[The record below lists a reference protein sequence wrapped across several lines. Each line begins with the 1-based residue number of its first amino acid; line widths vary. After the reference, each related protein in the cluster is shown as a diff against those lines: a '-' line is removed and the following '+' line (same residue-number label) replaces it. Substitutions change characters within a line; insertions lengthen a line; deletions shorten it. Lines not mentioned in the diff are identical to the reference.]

1 MKKFYSLALAVLLAL
16 PMFVSGQVYQLPNG
30 GFELWDNNYSSTD
43 DEPTNWNSFPSADC
57 TVAFGCAAA
66 TATRHERSTDKRP
79 GSTGQYSCK
88 IFATVVDL
96 GITSIPANGNI
107 TTGRIHIG
115 STSAAN
121 EANHNVSQR
130 PNYAQPFNAK
140 PDSIVFWAKFSCP
153 NGSQFARMTA
163 VFHDNYDMHDP
174 IQTADQSHVAGYAK
188 REFTQT
194 GSWVRYSVPVTY
206 TGYPVSTPQ
215 YLLMTFT
222 TNKEPGQGSSSDYL
236 WIDDIEMIY
245 NANLSDLRSNEVTV
259 PAFDPNTTTY
269 NIVLPYGSELP
280 VVSATAASHNASV
293 TITQPTASNMNATVV
308 VNHGDLSK
316 TYTIHYSVADPDLI
330 SADLADLRV
339 NGETVMGFDP
349 ATTSY
354 SAAYFVDIP
363 VVTAT
368 PLAAIAQVEIEQATS
383 DNLVATVTVTCDSL
397 QKVYTVAFTS
407 APLNTNLADLQV
419 DYVTIPGFNPNTSV
433 YTYVMPYGST
443 AMPVVTATAESEL
456 AEVAIT
462 QATEVH
468 STAIVLVSMGNL
480 TKTYVVHFE
489 LSNGIVENGQEEFM
503 VYPNPSD
510 AEVNVVLREH
520 TQASEIVLYNVAGQ
534 IISTTSV
541 KDSRVVLNVRDLKSG
556 IYFIFVKKGNVILGT
571 EKVVKR

>member
-1 MKKFYSLALAVLLAL
+1 MKKFYSLTLAILLAL

-57 TVAFGCAAA
+57 TVSIGCDAA

-96 GITSIPANGNI
+96 VFTSIPANGNI

-121 EANHNVSQR
+121 EANHNLTQR

-153 NGSQFARMTA
+153 NVNQFARMTA

-174 IQTADQSHVAGYAK
+174 IQTADHAHVAGYAK
-188 REFTQT
+188 CEFTQT

-206 TGYPVSTPQ
+206 SGYSVSTPQ

-222 TNKEPGQGSSSDYL
+222 TNKEAGQGSASDYL

-245 NANLSDLRSNEVTV
+245 NANLADLRSNEVTI
-259 PAFDPNTTTY
+259 PAFDPHTTSY

-293 TITQPTASNMNATVV
+293 TITQPTAANMDATVV
-308 VNHGDLSK
+308 VNHGNLSQ
-316 TYTIHYSVADPDLI
+316 TYTIHYSIADPGLI

-339 NGETVMGFDP
+339 NDEPVLGFDP
-349 ATTSY
+349 AITSY
-354 SAAYFVDIP
+354 SVPYFGDIP

-368 PLAAIAQVEIEQATS
+368 PLATVAQVEIEQATV
-383 DNLVATVTVTCDSL
+383 DNLVATVTVTCESL
-397 QKVYTVAFTS
+397 EKVYTVTFIS
-407 APLNTNLADLQV
+407 APLNANLADLQV

-443 AMPVVTATAESEL
+443 AMPIVTATAESEL
-456 AEVAIT
+456 AEVVVN
-462 QATEVH
+462 QATEAD

-480 TKTYVVHFE
+480 SKTYEVHFE
-489 LSNGIVENGQEEFM
+489 LSNGIVENGQEKFM
-503 VYPNPSD
+503 IYPNPSD
-510 AEVNVVLREH
+510 AEVNVVLCEH
-520 TQASEIVLYNVAGQ
+520 SQASEIVLYNVAGQ
-534 IISTTSV
+534 TISTTPV
-541 KDSRVVLNVRDLKSG
+541 KNSKVVLNVRDLKSG

-571 EKVVKR
+571 EKLVIK